1 MAKTEKKTAE
11 KGGKTPEK
19 KNTKNTKGKSAP
31 KKNASYVKEPKE
43 QLGESKTYAEKQQTY
58 ALCFISVGILLCCF
72 ALIPGIKVWASIRGF
87 LFAVCGNGFFLL
99 TLLMFVFGI
108 IAATNKFKKNPSS
121 FVYLSI
127 LLTCLFSSIIHI
139 CTNTVADGGFSEWWL
154 QLSKSA
160 TTGWFVSE
168 NGMHL
173 TGGIMGAAVGGLLL
187 QAFGKTAALAT
198 VIILFLANT
207 MLLTGLTFNIIGASV
222 KDVFLILKDKY
233 LKYREVRKAEQE
245 ELNKRLEEE
254 RLRDERDKALIAQ
267 AMAEKQEQEE
277 MERRARMEA
286 ERRAAEEAQEKARL
300 EEERRAAEETQEK
313 ARFEEERRRAEAEAL
328 RQLEYSEA
336 PIAEKKT
343 EESSIA
349 SVQADIM
356 ASLDEI
362 FAFREKTEPETNDDP
377 IAHSNNPNFRF
388 TDPFLDVSSS
398 AEPTTVP
405 MPESPTASVAESFTV
420 TPEPKIETAKPDFE
434 GAEQISFSD
443 SETDDIVRRANEE
456 ANEKQKENMESVRKF
471 KDSEKPRLEY
481 RLPPITCLDPPKF
494 TKGDDFTAEMKS
506 TSQKLL
512 ETLKSFGVE
521 TSLVGVSRGPSVTRY
536 ELQPA
541 PGVKISKITNLSD
554 DIALNLASSGV
565 RIEAPIPNKSAVGI
579 EIPNKNK
586 SMVTLREIISS
597 PEFQKAKSKLNV
609 ALGKDITGNVTC
621 ADLAKMPH
629 LLIAGTTGSGK
640 SVCLNCMIV
649 SILYNATPSQVKL
662 LMIDPKQVEFSVYN
676 GIPHLLVPVISNVR
690 KAAGALAWAVT
701 EMENRYKTFSECTVR
716 DIFGYNKYCQSHP
729 ELEPMSQIVI
739 FIDELNDLM
748 MISPKEVEDSIC
760 RLAQKA
766 RAAGMHL
773 VVATQRPSVDVIT
786 GIIKANIPSRISLS
800 VSSQV
805 DSRTILDMIG
815 AEKLLG
821 NGDMLYNPVGNSKP
835 TRIQG
840 AYLSDNERERI
851 VDFIKSQ
858 ESCEYDDAVMEE
870 IERQATADSKKGGF
884 DDDEDDERDP
894 MLEAAI
900 EVVVELG
907 QASTTLLQRKL
918 RLGYAR
924 AARIMDQLETNGVVG
939 PSEGSKPRKV
949 LISKAQLLEMK
960 AYVDNTDE
968 E

>member
-1 MAKTEKKTAE
+1 MAKTENKTKKATEKSPERKGAKNTSKSKKTAE
-11 KGGKTPEK
+11 NE
-19 KNTKNTKGKSAP
+19 
-31 KKNASYVKEPKE
+31 KE
-43 QLGESKTYAEKQQTY
+43 QQIRKERKTYAEKQQTY

-108 IAATNKFKKNPSS
+108 VAATNKFKKNPAS

-127 LLTCLFSSIIHI
+127 LLTCLFSSVIHI
-139 CTNTVADGGFSEWWL
+139 CTNSVNVGGFSEWWS
-154 QLSKSA
+154 QLSESA
-160 TTGWFVSE
+160 ATGWFVSE
-168 NGMHL
+168 SGMHL
-173 TGGIMGAAVGGLLL
+173 TGGIMGAVVGGLLL

-198 VIILFLANT
+198 VIILFIANT

-222 KDVFLILKDKY
+222 KDVFHILKDKHLEY
-233 LKYREVRKAEQE
+233 KENRRIEKE

-267 AMAEKQEQEE
+267 AMAEKKAQEE
-277 MERRARMEA
+277 SERQAREAA
-286 ERRAAEEAQEKARL
+286 ERKERIEREEKAKIERERKQAEEALK
-300 EEERRAAEETQEK
+300 
-313 ARFEEERRRAEAEAL
+313 
-328 RQLEYSEA
+328 QLEHNEV
-336 PIAEKKT
+336 PKVEKKPN
-343 EESSIA
+343 ESNLE
-349 SVQADIM
+349 SVQAGIM

-362 FAFREKTEPETNDDP
+362 FAYKEKDEVISDDNP

-388 TDPFLDVSSS
+388 TDPFTDISSS
-398 AEPTTVP
+398 QNTQSEDAAEVSLIPDESVE
-405 MPESPTASVAESFTV
+405 ESPI
-420 TPEPKIETAKPDFE
+420 PEFE
-434 GAEQISFSD
+434 GVNQISFSD

-471 KDSEKPRLEY
+471 KDRVKPRLEY

-494 TKGDDFTAEMKS
+494 SKGDDFTSEMKS
-506 TSQKLL
+506 TSQKLV

-521 TSLVGVSRGPSVTRY
+521 TNLVGVSRGPSVTRY

-579 EIPNKNK
+579 EIPNRNK

-597 PEFQKAKSKLNV
+597 SEFQNAKSKLNV

-716 DIFGYNKYCQSHP
+716 DIFGYNKYCQTHP

-840 AYLSDNERERI
+840 AYLSDAERERI
-851 VDFIKSQ
+851 VDFIKAQ
-858 ESCEYDDAVMEE
+858 ENCEYDDEVMEE
-870 IERQATADSKKGGF
+870 IERQATADPKKGGGF
-884 DDDEDDERDP
+884 DDDDGDERDP
-894 MLEAAI
+894 MIEAAT

-960 AYVDNTDE
+960 AYADNQSE

>member
-1 MAKTEKKTAE
+1 MAQTEKK
-11 KGGKTPEK
+11 KTKTSKNASEK
-19 KNTKNTKGKSAP
+19 KNAKTNSKP
-31 KKNASYVKEPKE
+31 KKETSPAREEQSGSVKVK
-43 QLGESKTYAEKQQTY
+43 KTYAEKQQTY

-72 ALIPGIKVWASIRGF
+72 ALIPGIKVWASVRGF
-87 LFAVCGNGFFLL
+87 LFAVCGSGFFLL
-99 TLLMFVFGI
+99 TFLMFAFGI
-108 IAATNKFKKNPSS
+108 IAATNKFKKSPAN
-121 FVYLSI
+121 FVCFSLT
-127 LLTCLFSSIIHI
+127 LTCLFSSIIHI
-139 CTNTVADGGFSEWWL
+139 CTNSVTVGGFAEWWR
-154 QLSKSA
+154 QLRESA
-160 TTGWFVSE
+160 SIGWFASSE
-168 NGMHL
+168 GLHL
-173 TGGIMGAAVGGLLL
+173 TGGVMGAAVGGLFL

-198 VIILFLANT
+198 VIILLTANT
-207 MLLTGLTFNIIGASV
+207 MVLTGLTFNIIGTSI
-222 KDVFLILKDKY
+222 KDVFSAVHNKY
-233 LKYREVRKAEQE
+233 LERKERKKAEKE

-254 RLRDERDKALIAQ
+254 RQREERDKALIAK
-267 AMAEKQEQEE
+267 AMEEKKAREQAEKEKEPDLKIKDTDENRSAGADAHFEENPKNAAGTNTHQETS
-277 MERRARMEA
+277 RDIA
-286 ERRAAEEAQEKARL
+286 EIFSVREKINVAEE
-300 EEERRAAEETQEK
+300 
-313 ARFEEERRRAEAEAL
+313 
-328 RQLEYSEA
+328 
-336 PIAEKKT
+336 P
-343 EESSIA
+343 
-349 SVQADIM
+349 
-356 ASLDEI
+356 
-362 FAFREKTEPETNDDP
+362 DP
-377 IAHSNNPNFRF
+377 IALSNNPNFRF
-388 TDPFLDVSSS
+388 TDPFLDVGADSHQADGENGES
-398 AEPTTVP
+398 ANG
-405 MPESPTASVAESFTV
+405 
-420 TPEPKIETAKPDFE
+420 AKTGEQPDSAKANE
-434 GAEQISFSD
+434 AVSDGAQQLSFSD
-443 SETDDIVRRANEE
+443 SEADDIVRKANEA
-456 ANEKQKENMESVRKF
+456 ANEKQKENMESVKRF
-471 KDSEKPRLEY
+471 KDEVKPRLEY

-494 TKGDDFTAEMKS
+494 SKGDDFTNEMRS
-506 TSQKLL
+506 TSQKLV

-597 PEFQKAKSKLNV
+597 PEFQNAKSKLNV

-662 LMIDPKQVEFSVYN
+662 IMIDPKQVEFSVYN

-690 KAAGALAWAVT
+690 KAAGALAWAVS
-701 EMENRYKTFSECTVR
+701 EMENRYKAFSECSVR

-729 ELEPMSQIVI
+729 ELSPMAQIVI

-805 DSRTILDMIG
+805 DSRTILDMVG

-840 AYLSDNERERI
+840 AYLSDAERERI
-851 VDFIKSQ
+851 VDFIKAQ
-858 ESCEYDDAVMEE
+858 EHSDYDDEVMEE
-870 IERQATADSKKGGF
+870 IERQATADPKKGGN
-884 DDDEDDERDP
+884 DDEPGEDKDP
-894 MLEAAI
+894 MLGQAA
-900 EVVVELG
+900 EVVVEAG

-924 AARIMDQLETNGVVG
+924 AARIMDQLETNGIVG

-960 AYVDNTDE
+960 AYSDSGDE
-968 E
+968 EQD

>member
-1 MAKTEKKTAE
+1 MAQTEKKTT
-11 KGGKTPEK
+11 KTNKTQTGK
-19 KNTKNTKGKSAP
+19 KNTKGGAKP
-31 KKNASYVKEPKE
+31 KKEAAAENQAPQTSPAKVK
-43 QLGESKTYAEKQQTY
+43 KTYAEKQQTY

-99 TLLMFVFGI
+99 TFLMFAFGI
-108 IAATNKFKKNPSS
+108 IAATNKFRKSPAS
-121 FVYLSI
+121 FVYLS
-127 LLTCLFSSIIHI
+127 LSLTCLFSSIIHI
-139 CTNTVADGGFSEWWL
+139 CTNSVTVGGFSEWWS
-154 QLSKSA
+154 QLSEGASV
-160 TTGWFVSE
+160 GWFASAQGV
-168 NGMHL
+168 HL

-198 VIILFLANT
+198 VIILFIVNT
-207 MLLTGLTFNIIGASV
+207 MLLTGLTFNIIGTSI
-222 KDVFLILKDKY
+222 KDVFTIIKDKTAERSER
-233 LKYREVRKAEQE
+233 KKAEKE

-254 RLRDERDKALIAQ
+254 RIRNERDKALIAQ
-267 AMAEKQEQEE
+267 AMAEKQAREQ
-277 MERRARMEA
+277 A
-286 ERRAAEEAQEKARL
+286 EREKNEKEAAKKEKEQKPQKAEQPVEKETPFHVDIPDDLPKQFEDISSSSFTENLTESTNSGVQQEKKPSL
-300 EEERRAAEETQEK
+300 E
-313 ARFEEERRRAEAEAL
+313 
-328 RQLEYSEA
+328 
-336 PIAEKKT
+336 
-343 EESSIA
+343 
-349 SVQADIM
+349 
-356 ASLDEI
+356 EI
-362 FAFREKTEPETNDDP
+362 FAVGEKINVAHEKNP
-377 IAHSNNPNFRF
+377 IATSNNPNFKF
-388 TDPFLDVSSS
+388 TVDPFLGMDSEKPTSEPVQPPVS
-398 AEPTTVP
+398 AAQ
-405 MPESPTASVAESFTV
+405 PTAE
-420 TPEPKIETAKPDFE
+420 EAKEDNFD
-434 GAEQISFSD
+434 GAEQISFTD

-471 KDSEKPRLEY
+471 KDEVKPKLEY

-494 TKGDDFTAEMKS
+494 SKGDDFTSEMKS
-506 TSQKLL
+506 TSQKLV

-521 TSLVGVSRGPSVTRY
+521 TNLVGVSRGPSVTRY

-541 PGVKISKITNLSD
+541 PGVKISKITNLAD
-554 DIALNLASSGV
+554 DIALNLASTGV

-579 EIPNKNK
+579 EVPNKNK

-597 PEFQKAKSKLNV
+597 PEFQNAKSKLNV

-662 LMIDPKQVEFSVYN
+662 IMIDPKQVEFSVYD

-701 EMENRYKTFSECTVR
+701 EMENRYKTFSNCTVR
-716 DIFGYNKYCQSHP
+716 DISGYNKYCQTHP

-821 NGDMLYNPVGNSKP
+821 NGDMLFNPVGNSKP

-840 AYLSDNERERI
+840 AFLSDAERERI
-851 VDFIKSQ
+851 VDFIKAQ
-858 ESCEYDDAVMEE
+858 EHCEYDDEVMEE
-870 IERQATADSKKGGF
+870 IERQATADPKKGGY

-894 MLEAAI
+894 MLEQAA
-900 EVVVELG
+900 EVVVEIG

-924 AARIMDQLETNGVVG
+924 AARIMDQLEANGIVG

-949 LISKAQLLEMK
+949 LMTKAQLMEIK
-960 AYVDNTDE
+960 AYADSGVGE
-968 E
+968 